1 MEWTWENIDVGVSKN
16 VASGLAKYESI
27 FSSVI
32 TTQDLLASLVIPW
45 VTGDRETVKN
55 LIKYYVYYCIYT

>member
-27 FSSVI
+27 ISSVI
-32 TTQDLLASLVIPW
+32 TTQDLLASLVIPR
-45 VTGDRETVKN
+45 VTGDREMVKN